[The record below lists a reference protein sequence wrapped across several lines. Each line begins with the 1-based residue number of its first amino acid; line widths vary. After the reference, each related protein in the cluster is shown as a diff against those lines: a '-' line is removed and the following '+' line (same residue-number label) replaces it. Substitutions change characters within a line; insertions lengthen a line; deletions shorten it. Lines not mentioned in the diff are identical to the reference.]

1 MYLDMVSRR
10 NSLSGGEVTLS
21 LRNILL
27 GLLSENSGHGYGLRK
42 RFLSRLAH
50 FRNIN
55 EGQLY
60 TELAKMEKEGLIER
74 EVVVPEKGPAK
85 KLFHITSQGKRTFQ
99 DWLRSDQYEDG
110 GVLYDFIHGYPF
122 FTKCTFLQ
130 HLEPA
135 EGLDKIRNQILR
147 MEKKKKAYEE
157 ILPRMERRQA
167 DPFRVRILSF
177 GIKEMELRIEWLKAL
192 ERDLE
197 GRCREAS

>member
-1 MYLDMVSRR
+1 M
-10 NSLSGGEVTLS
+10 S

-42 RFLSRLAH
+42 RFLHRLAH

-60 TELAKMEKEGLIER
+60 TELAKMEKEGLIQR

-85 KLFHITSQGKRTFQ
+85 KMFHITSQGRRTFQ
-99 DWLRSDQYEDG
+99 DWLSSEQYEDG

-130 HLEPA
+130 HLEPKEA
-135 EGLDKIRNQILR
+135 RGKVLNQILQ
-147 MEKKKKAYEE
+147 MERKKKAYEE

-192 ERDLE
+192 GRDLE
-197 GRCREAS
+197 ERCREAS